1 MHFLKNSVIIK
12 LEVKK
17 MLQTICNH
25 ISNQLVFAH
34 IIKKEEQPIY
44 DYGIYLTLMT
54 VITTSTIVVLGF
66 LWGKLSLTIVFLFVL
81 ASMRHYTG
89 GYHANR
95 YWQCYLLSCMSY
107 CAVMYLVSNNILQDT
122 MLLPTI
128 GIIAT
133 LYNLAIGSL
142 NSDKNPKTQE
152 EMMLRKKRARL
163 ILILYNIVSLV
174 GILFNL
180 GEIAIWLVI
189 VWSQIIIMISLLTT
203 QIQRRYFKWKLKRQ
217 Y

>member
-34 IIKKEEQPIY
+34 IINKEEQPIY

-54 VITTSTIVVLGF
+54 VITTSTIVILGF
-66 LWGKLSLTIVFLFVL
+66 LWGKLGLTMVFLFML
-81 ASMRHYTG
+81 ASMRHYAG

-95 YWQCYLLSCMSY
+95 YWQCYLLSCISY
-107 CAVMYLVSNNILQDT
+107 CVVMYLVSNKSLQDT
-122 MLLPTI
+122 ILLSVMS
-128 GIIAT
+128 IIAMI
-133 LYNLAIGSL
+133 YNLAIGSL
-142 NSDKNPKTQE
+142 NSDKNPKTSE
-152 EMMLRKKRARL
+152 EMVLRKKRARFFF
-163 ILILYNIVSLV
+163 ILYGFVSLV

-180 GEIAIWLVI
+180 GEMTIWLVM
-189 VWSQIIIMISLLTT
+189 VWSQVIVMISLLITK
-203 QIQRRYFKWKLKRQ
+203 IQRRYFKWKLKRQ
-217 Y
+217 C